1 MAHKPL
7 RPEHPAPFSL
17 RRIAVTAFGP
27 TLLFGLGEGAMLP
40 VVVLSARELGA
51 SVPTAALIV
60 TLIGVGSLLSNI
72 PASLLTMARGERWAL
87 VAAALVYLINPL
99 DAIPDALPGIGLV
112 DDLAVLALTL
122 ERLSRFATPRVRLR
136 ARRMAPEWLAR
147 RDDPNT
153 QPDDNNQQGVP
164 HDGQEEDHKTGRGR
178 VPFVERFRILP

>member
-1 MAHKPL
+1 M
-7 RPEHPAPFSL
+7 
-17 RRIAVTAFGP
+17 
-27 TLLFGLGEGAMLP
+27 
-40 VVVLSARELGA
+40 
-51 SVPTAALIV
+51 SVPNLPPEPQVDEAVLR
-60 TLIGVGSLLSNI
+60 SKLLSV
-72 PASLLTMARGERWAL
+72 PATVVEKALVLYVIFTDRFTPVWVRAL
-87 VAAALVYLINPL
+87 VAAALVYLLNPL